1 MFFKRFMATP
11 SRNLLFYNVFVP
23 ILLQDHRRY
32 EGDRPT
38 TITSARLRIGLAQT
52 LRRLH
57 IAFVRL
63 RAELTETSI
72 AVNHSMN
79 NSMKH

>member
-1 MFFKRFMATP
+1 MAPP
-11 SRNLLFYNVFVP
+11 SRNPEFYYVFVP
-23 ILLQDHRRY
+23 IRLQDHRRY
-32 EGDRPT
+32 EGGLAYH
-38 TITSARLRIGLAQT
+38 ITSTRLRIGLAQT

-72 AVNHSMN
+72 AANHSMN
-79 NSMKH
+79 YSVEH

>member
-1 MFFKRFMATP
+1 MFLAPPLLEIVCFTTLLSP
-11 SRNLLFYNVFVP
+11 SYCR
-23 ILLQDHRRY
+23 
-32 EGDRPT
+32 T
-38 TITSARLRIGLAQT
+38 TGAMGGLAYHITSTRLRIGLAQT

-79 NSMKH
+79 ESVKH

>member
-1 MFFKRFMATP
+1 MFYDAFEP
-11 SRNLLFYNVFVP
+11 L
-23 ILLQDHRRY
+23 LLQDHRRY

-38 TITSARLRIGLAQT
+38 IITSARLRIGLAQT

-79 NSMKH
+79 NSVKH